1 MKMKKVYENG
11 YISVSETGND
21 FDFVAVIQNE
31 TNKKLTLDFYDLEKI
46 ELEPYGCEND
56 WCGLTNTEY
65 YCTMERPDYS
75 YMVAIENGDYD
86 VIESEV

>member
-1 MKMKKVYENG
+1 MMFNKVYEND
-11 YISVSETGND
+11 YILVSETGRD

-56 WCGLTNTEY
+56 
-65 YCTMERPDYS
+65 
-75 YMVAIENGDYD
+75 
-86 VIESEV
+86 